1 MAGRWLTALREREE
15 NSKTLE
21 TCTDKSDKTPAA
33 KVLSVLSVPRRSEI
47 GEISISP
54 DPERAAILEVDGGVP
69 AVFAEAFA
77 SLMATCPDGV
87 PEGQWW
93 QAIDDAGRFLNAWG
107 DRAADLGWTGPD
119 LFERVA
125 RGAHG
130 LVWELGGR
138 NVIALTETTAA
149 LGPDDRTER
158 LWFAKPTG
166 GVR

>member
-1 MAGRWLTALREREE
+1 MAYQRFALAKSNMPTATVATIATLRGESAPNVATVASAPG
-15 NSKTLE
+15 NSSTL
-21 TCTDKSDKTPAA
+21 
-33 KVLSVLSVPRRSEI
+33 
-47 GEISISP
+47 P

-93 QAIDDAGRFLNAWG
+93 QAIDDAGRFLDAWG

-158 LWFAKPTG
+158 SWFAKPTG